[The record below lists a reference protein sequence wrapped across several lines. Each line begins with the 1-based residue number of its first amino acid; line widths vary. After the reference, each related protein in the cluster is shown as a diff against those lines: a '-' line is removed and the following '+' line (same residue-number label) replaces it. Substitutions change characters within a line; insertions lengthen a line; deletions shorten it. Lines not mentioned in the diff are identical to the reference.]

1 MESVSARKLP
11 KSSDFTED
19 QVTPT
24 VLMLLEF
31 CHDQQEQIQ
40 ALRDE
45 IARLKGQ
52 KPKPNIK
59 PSKLENG
66 QKEEEK
72 KNGNGKCGRQRKRK
86 KTRALEIHE
95 VLCIAP
101 ENVPKGSRFK
111 GYEEFTV
118 QDIRVEAHNIRYRME
133 RWESP
138 DGERALVRPQLPEI
152 PLHNNLSEG
161 DIREY
166 VKKRKISSSTRSDE
180 GRRSRDTFASLKET
194 CRKNGLSFWQFL
206 LDRISG
212 VNRIPPLA
220 RLLLNRASVPFLPA
234 SP

>member
-11 KSSDFTED
+11 KSSDFTGD

-31 CHDQQEQIQ
+31 CHYQQEQIQ

-45 IARLKGQ
+45 IARLK
-52 KPKPNIK
+52 
-59 PSKLENG
+59 G

-101 ENVPKGSRFK
+101 ENVPEGSRFK

-118 QDIRVEAHNIRYRME
+118 QDIRVEAHNIRYRMGQ
-133 RWESP
+133 WESP
-138 DGERALVRPQLPEI
+138 DGERLVGNLPPQVGGAHFGPTL
-152 PLHNNLSEG
+152 
-161 DIREY
+161 
-166 VKKRKISSSTRSDE
+166 RSFILYQYHHAHV
-180 GRRSRDTFASLKET
+180 T
-194 CRKNGLSFWQFL
+194 Q
-206 LDRISG
+206 
-212 VNRIPPLA
+212 P
-220 RLLLNRASVPFLPA
+220 LLLEQLTHICHYDE
-234 SP
+234 